1 MEESKYMEEK
11 SMTVKELKDFI
22 KDLPDNTEVVLLR
35 TIREKPI
42 ITYIKTKTLSGIKEE
57 VQIS

>member
-1 MEESKYMEEK
+1 
-11 SMTVKELKDFI
+11 MTVKELKDFI